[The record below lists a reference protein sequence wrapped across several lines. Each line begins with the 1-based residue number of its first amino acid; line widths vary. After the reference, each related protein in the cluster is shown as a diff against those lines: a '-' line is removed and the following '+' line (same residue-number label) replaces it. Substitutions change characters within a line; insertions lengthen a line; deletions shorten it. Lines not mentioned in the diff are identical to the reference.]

1 MKADAVGEAMLIEK
15 VRHAVSE
22 DAWQEV
28 ARVAERRFRLRRSL
42 ADWNADP
49 RAPGSDE
56 PFADAALSARSRWR
70 ASATDAP

>member
-28 ARVAERRFRLRRSL
+28 ARVAERRFRLRRLL
-42 ADWNADP
+42 ADGNADP
-49 RAPGSDE
+49 QAPGSGD
-56 PFADAALSARSRWR
+56 PFSTPR
-70 ASATDAP
+70 P

>member
-15 VRHAVSE
+15 VRHTVSE

-42 ADWNADP
+42 ADGNADP
-49 RAPGSDE
+49 QSPGSGD
-56 PFADAALSARSRWR
+56 PFAEAARSGRR
-70 ASATDAP
+70 HPGLELP